1 MHETKKKSKIKINIT
16 HVGGSYFEGLV
27 EDDCL
32 TVGQRDYLRSDNSN
46 GYVNE
51 LSVYGEYTHR
61 YDNRDGLI
69 DIEIDSII
77 IEPMTDNGNVLD
89 ILGEDFNENEILME
103 IERSGINWFDLDDD
117 KYYDTWRD
125 ETDV

>member
-1 MHETKKKSKIKINIT
+1 MHETKKKPKIKINIT

-32 TVGQRDYLRSDNSN
+32 TVAQRDYLRSDNSD

-51 LSVYGEYTHR
+51 LSVYGEYTYRH
-61 YDNRDGLI
+61 DNRDGLI
-69 DIEIDSII
+69 DIEIDSIV
-77 IEPMTDNGNVLD
+77 IESVNDNAIVLD
-89 ILGEDFNENEILME
+89 ISSEDFNENEILME
-103 IERSGINWFDLDDD
+103 IERSGINWFDLNDD